1 MADTN
6 LDGKIV
12 GIEAEVDG
20 VVFHTSSTKPA
31 VKEQAKKAENANTQ
45 APAEPEQKLLH
56 RGPITVGITVKIP
69 YDPVSKVY
77 FTPAFNQSGELVE
90 VFITISKQSPT
101 NKVIV
106 GALARSISTGLKYGV
121 PVEKFIKHF
130 KGQDAGQVV
139 LVKFPGQEKPKF
151 IKSMPDLIG
160 HALEFYGSFENVR
173 KLVQENNFNWFGG
186 FDNVPD
192 VVESTT
198 GEISQNVVQETSS
211 AADGP
216 ISFEIAP
223 PVSIDPESICPEC
236 GAVMV
241 NEAGCWTCPECH
253 YSKCG

>member
-1 MADTN
+1 MADIN
-6 LDGKIV
+6 LDGKIT

-20 VVFHTSSTKPA
+20 VVFHTSSANPVAKEREEKSEESVIYAQNETK
-31 VKEQAKKAENANTQ
+31 
-45 APAEPEQKLLH
+45 QKLLH

-101 NKVIV
+101 NRVIV

-130 KGQDAGQVV
+130 KGQDAGQAV
-139 LVKFPGQEKPKF
+139 LVKFPGQDKPKF

-160 HALEFYGSFENVR
+160 HALEYYGSFEKVL
-173 KLVQENNFNWFGG
+173 KLVQDNK
-186 FDNVPD
+186 FDWVGTTGDTPD

-198 GEISQNVVQETSS
+198 GEISQDVVQQTSS
-211 AADGP
+211 AVDGQ
-216 ISFEIAP
+216 ISFETSP
-223 PVSIDPESICPEC
+223 PVVADPESICPEC